1 MDRETNRKV
10 MISEY
15 RAYLSTCLNKG
26 ESVID
31 FPVSDEELQTVS
43 DSDLVSLLRRIKE
56 LARTPIS

>member
-1 MDRETNRKV
+1 

-15 RAYLSTCLNKG
+15 RAYLTTCLNKG